1 MMYRRILQPP
11 LGSAIKASWLLKSHP
26 YIPAAEKTL
35 IATNANIGI
44 AKAAYFPQISG
55 ILKRFPT
62 LEKGISHERTRQ
74 ESAQN

>member
-1 MMYRRILQPP
+1 MIMLPSGLPSSLIERRPDIQ
-11 LGSAIKASWLLKSHP
+11 
-26 YIPAAEKTL
+26 AAEQTL
-35 IATNANIGI
+35 VTTNANIGI

-74 ESAQN
+74 ELPQI